1 MPEPSGPQEP
11 ELPRAERPEVPMPQP
26 SAPPGMPSTTPP
38 PTTPPPPPPG
48 RPNLWRQA
56 TSTTGGKVAVIV
68 AACLVA
74 LLLLGMVGAAAL
86 VTARVIAGHRQDRI
100 ENIVG
105 GRSDDQLPPGQR
117 KKLQRQMPMPDLP
130 GDRNGN
136 GLGKGNGLG
145 PLMRG
150 AQALGNVQHGEFTVQ
165 GTDGKSTVMTLQRG
179 TVTTASATSVAVK
192 SDDGFTATYAVDS
205 STRGAATTLA
215 KGDSVLVLAQK
226 SGAKAV
232 MIRATR

>member
-1 MPEPSGPQEP
+1 MPAG
-11 ELPRAERPEVPMPQP
+11 
-26 SAPPGMPSTTPP
+26 GPP
-38 PTTPPPPPPG
+38 PD

-86 VTARVIAGHRQDRI
+86 VTARVLAGHHQDRI

-117 KKLQRQMPMPDLP
+117 RKLERQMPMPNMP
-130 GDRNGN
+130 GNRNGN
-136 GLGKGNGLG
+136 GNGKGNGNDEGNGLG
-145 PLMRG
+145 PMMRG

-165 GTDGKSTVMTLQRG
+165 GADGKATVMTVQRG
-179 TVTTASATSVAVK
+179 SVTAASATSVTVK
-192 SDDGFTATYAVDS
+192 SDDGFTATYALDS
-205 STRGAATTLA
+205 STRGRAGNLA